1 MNAWFKRI
9 VAASASI
16 AIMQKIGD
24 ALLESQRQLN
34 SRSRRV
40 FYFSRTA
47 INLLGV
53 DRFADGFSFVT
64 LVDCWDGAH
73 PNVFVPQTQPR
84 VRPRGNIEIAHW
96 LLRSKEVQAHVARET
111 PAGVKPGV
119 VFAFFNE
126 ETERIC
132 RELGYEILSPSAALR
147 EHLDSKITT
156 TQLGNSVGVESA
168 PNILTRS
175 ENWEDLKAQAISAGL
190 GEDLVIQTP
199 YGHSGETTF
208 FVSNE
213 AEYRAVAPKLQD
225 AELKVMRR
233 INHRAFA
240 ADVVATR
247 WGPVIGP
254 VLAEIAG
261 HKELTDNPGGWVGND
276 LAADLLGEAELK
288 TVRETIGRFSES
300 LFNEGYRGIHEVSVL
315 LDTDTGTAFLGELNP
330 RMSGALA
337 TSNVPVGVFTNL
349 PLFGVHLLEYAA
361 SENEADAEEA
371 AFTVDTDAVN
381 EAELLAQLNG
391 STGGWGH
398 LMIQH
403 TGATER
409 ITSAPRTGRYRIEK
423 DGSLSFIAPDLDW
436 HGIEGPDEVF
446 CLRVMGEGEYRT
458 HGEIIALGVTRRRLQ
473 DNAGV
478 LTDNAHTLVAGV
490 RNLFGGKKLS
500 LFGKLVRKARLLT
513 LAIASR

>member
-1 MNAWFKRI
+1 MG
-9 VAASASI
+9 VVSASI
-16 AIMQKIGD
+16 AFMPKLGKF
-24 ALLESQRQLN
+24 LLASQQRLN
-34 SRSRRV
+34 SRPRHV

-53 DRFADGFSFVT
+53 DRFAEGFSFVT

-73 PNVFVPQTQPR
+73 PNVFVPKAQPR
-84 VRPRGNIEIAHW
+84 VRPRGNVEIAHW
-96 LLRSKEVQAHVARET
+96 LLRSPEVQAHVANET
-111 PAGVKPGV
+111 PEGVTPQV

-156 TQLGNSVGVESA
+156 TQLGDSVGVESA

-175 ENWEDLKAQAISAGL
+175 DSWEDLKAQAIAAGL
-190 GEDLVIQTP
+190 GDDLVVQTP

-208 FVSNE
+208 FISNE
-213 AEYRAVAPKLQD
+213 AEHRSVATKLQG

-261 HKELTDNPGGWVGND
+261 HEELTDNPGGWVGND
-276 LAADLLGEAELK
+276 LAADLISESELR
-288 TVRETIGRFSES
+288 TVRETISKFSES
-300 LFNEGYRGIHEVSVL
+300 LFREGYRGIHEVSVL
-315 LDTDTGTAFLGELNP
+315 LDTDTGAAYLGELNP

-337 TSNVPVGVFTNL
+337 TSNVPVGVFSNL
-349 PLFGVHLLEYAA
+349 PLFGLHLLEYAVA
-361 SENEADAEEA
+361 ENGAEGDAET
-371 AFTVDTDAVN
+371 FSLDTAAVN
-381 EAELLAQLNG
+381 EAELLAQLDG
-391 STGGWGH
+391 STGNWGH

-409 ITSAPRTGRYRIEK
+409 ITSAPRTGRYRVEA
-423 DGSLSFIAPDLDW
+423 DGSLTFLAPDLDW
-436 HGIEGPDEVF
+436 HGIEGDDEAF

-458 HGEIIALGVTRRRLQ
+458 HGEIIALGVTRKRLQ
-473 DNAGV
+473 DNAGE

-490 RNLFGGKKLS
+490 RSLYEGKKLS
-500 LFGKLVRKARLLT
+500 IFGKLVRKVRLLT
-513 LAIASR
+513 LAIASK